1 MWLLKFPNP
10 LKYSYTSYKYF
21 INSEALPFSVMR
33 ETVHELDLPN
43 KFLRLVIETSD
54 FPDGS
59 VVKNPR
65 ANEGDR
71 RCLGGEDTKE
81 TEMGTHSSILAC
93 KIS

>member
-1 MWLLKFPNP
+1 
-10 LKYSYTSYKYF
+10 
-21 INSEALPFSVMR
+21 MR
-33 ETVHELDLPN
+33 ETLHELDLPN
-43 KFLRLVIETSD
+43 KFLHLVIEMSD

-71 RCLGGEDTKE
+71 RSLGGEDPKE
-81 TEMGTHSSILAC
+81 KEMGTHSSILTC